1 METFFQSITKEMLSF
16 IQNSPSVYHV
26 ADNILQTC
34 VQQGFVPLK
43 EQEEWKLQPG
53 GKYIV
58 LRNDSAIL
66 AFVLPD
72 KRADEIKGFH
82 ITASHGD
89 SPGFKVKENPEIH
102 VEEHYTKWSTE
113 GYGGMLISTWFD
125 RPLSAAG
132 RVFYSEN
139 GKICSKLVDLQ
150 ESIGV
155 IPSLAIH
162 MNRNANK
169 GVEYHLQK
177 DTLPLICSFEKSD
190 EQCYEKTTGQSKGA
204 FTKVLAEKAGLS
216 QDDILDY
223 DLFLY
228 VKQEGQYVGLN
239 QEWVL
244 SPKLDDL
251 LCVYASMR
259 AFLSVSPVEYINML
273 AVFDNEEV
281 GSGSGQ
287 GADSD
292 FLENTCRRIAQSLDG
307 TNSIY
312 ERWLADSFL
321 LSCDNAHGVHPNFP
335 EMSDATN
342 RPYLNGGLVLKYQ
355 GSLKYTT
362 DGYSGAKVKQ
372 WCRQA
377 EVPCQTYANR
387 SDLPGGSTLGHIAL
401 SHTSIKAADIGIAQ
415 LGMHSAVEMAGV
427 KDTGY
432 MMKALQ
438 EFYKE

>member
-1 METFFQSITKEMLSF
+1 METFFQSITMEMLSF

-26 ADNILQTC
+26 ADNILQAC

-58 LRNDSAIL
+58 LRNGSAIL
-66 AFVLPD
+66 AFALPD
-72 KRADEIKGFH
+72 KKANEIKGFH

-102 VEEHYTKWSTE
+102 VEEQYTKWNTE

-139 GKICSKLVDLQ
+139 GKISSKLIDLQ

-162 MNRNANK
+162 MNRNANQ
-169 GVEYHLQK
+169 GIEYHLQK
-177 DTLPLICSFEKSD
+177 DTLPLICSFEKD
-190 EQCYEKTTGQSKGA
+190 A
-204 FTKVLAEKAGLS
+204 FMKILAEKAELS
-216 QDDILDY
+216 QDAILDY

-228 VKQEGQYVGLN
+228 VKQEGMHVGLH

-251 LCVYASMR
+251 QCVYAAMK
-259 AFLSVSPVEYINML
+259 AFLAVSPAEYINML

-281 GSGSGQ
+281 GSGSAQ

-292 FLENTCRRIAQSLDG
+292 FLENACRRIAQCLVG
-307 TNSIY
+307 TDSVY

-355 GSLKYTT
+355 GGLKYTT

-377 EVPCQTYANR
+377 QVPYQTYANR

-401 SHTSIKAADIGIAQ
+401 SHTSIAAADIGIVQ
-415 LGMHSAVEMAGV
+415 LGMHSAVETAGV

>member
-1 METFFQSITKEMLSF
+1 METFFQSITTQMLSF

-26 ADNILQTC
+26 ADNILQAC
-34 VQQGFVPLK
+34 RQQGFAVLK
-43 EQEEWKLQPG
+43 EQEEWKLKPG

-58 LRNDSAIL
+58 TRNASAVI

-72 KRADEIKGFH
+72 IDTKEIKGFH

-102 VEEHYTKWSTE
+102 VEDHYTKWSTE

-132 RVFYSEN
+132 RVIYSEG
-139 GKICSKLVDLQ
+139 GKINSKLVDLQ

-177 DTLPLICSFEKSD
+177 DTLPLICSFEGGFEND
-190 EQCYEKTTGQSKGA
+190 YGQSRQQGSGTFMKI
-204 FTKVLAEKAGLS
+204 LSERAELS

-228 VKQEGQYVGLN
+228 VKQKGQYVGLN

-251 LCVYASMR
+251 QCVYASMK
-259 AFLSVSPVEYINML
+259 AFLSVTPVDYINML
-273 AVFDNEEV
+273 TVFDNEEV

-292 FLENTCRRIAQSLDG
+292 FLENTCRRIAQSLAG
-307 TNSIY
+307 AYSIY
-312 ERWLADSFL
+312 ERWLSGSFL

-355 GSLKYTT
+355 GGLKYTT
-362 DGYSGAKVKQ
+362 DGFSGAKVKQ
-372 WCRQA
+372 WCRKAQ
-377 EVPCQTYANR
+377 VPYQTYANR

-401 SHTSIKAADIGIAQ
+401 SHTSIAATDIGIAQ
-415 LGMHSAVEMAGV
+415 LGMHSAVETAGTR
-427 KDTGY
+427 DTGY
-432 MMKALQ
+432 MIKMLQ
-438 EFYKE
+438 EFYSE

>member
-26 ADNILQTC
+26 AYNILQAC
-34 VQQGFVPLK
+34 LQQGFILLR
-43 EQEEWKLQPG
+43 EQEEWKLEPG

-58 LRNDSAIL
+58 IRNDSAIL
-66 AFVLPD
+66 AFTVPSVSLE
-72 KRADEIKGFH
+72 AIKGFH

-89 SPGFKVKENPEIH
+89 SPGFKVKENPEIY
-102 VEEHYTKWSTE
+102 VEENYTKWNTE

-132 RVFYSEN
+132 RVIFEED
-139 GKICSKLVDLQ
+139 KEVCSKLVDIQ
-150 ESIGV
+150 DAIGV

-169 GVEYHLQK
+169 GVEYHMQK
-177 DTLPLICSFEKSD
+177 DTLPLVSSIEQSEKL
-190 EQCYEKTTGQSKGA
+190 KGKA
-204 FTKVLAEKAGLS
+204 FMKLLAEKTGIS
-216 QDDILDY
+216 QGAILDY

-228 VKQEGQYVGLN
+228 VKQEGQCIGLQ

-251 LCVYASMR
+251 QCVYACMK
-259 AFLSVSPVEYINML
+259 AFLATAPKEFINVMTI
-273 AVFDNEEV
+273 FDNEEV
-281 GSGSGQ
+281 GSGSSQ

-292 FLENTCRRIAQSLDG
+292 LLENTCRRIVSSLTG
-307 TNSIY
+307 GHSLY
-312 ERWLADSFL
+312 ERWLAGSFM

-355 GSLKYTT
+355 GGLKYTT

-377 EVPCQTYANR
+377 GVPFQTYANR

-401 SHTSIKAADIGIAQ
+401 SHLSISAADIGLPQ
-415 LGMHSAVEMAGV
+415 LGMHSAVETAGT

-432 MMKALQ
+432 MVKALQ
-438 EFYKE
+438 EFYGE